1 MLLFSLWVVLPLIVL
16 LITAAVLIVLASR
29 RYSRLSRDRA
39 NLRISRDR
47 ANLDLQMLSRQVQN
61 VQIQQSDTE
70 SLPDSLPAGRSVS
83 LRKAPASSLP
93 PGPPSSST
101 GQASVT
107 EQELARPVT
116 AGSGVAPAALAPV
129 ATSTASPHHT
139 GSSAPRKRPAE
150 SASASRANKTAFRRP
165 YVKFCDEQ
173 RPLLMPLGM
182 PNQDRE
188 ALLGDTALA
197 LAP

>member
-1 MLLFSLWVVLPLIVL
+1 MLLIA
-16 LITAAVLIVLASR
+16 AAVLLVLGYC
-29 RYSRLSRDRA
+29 RYSRLLRDRA

-47 ANLDLQMLSRQVQN
+47 ANLDLQMVSRQVQK
-61 VQIQQSDTE
+61 VQIQQLDTG
-70 SLPDSLPAGRSVS
+70 SLPDSDSLPAGRSVS
-83 LRKAPASSLP
+83 LRRAPASSLP

-101 GQASVT
+101 GQESVT

-129 ATSTASPHHT
+129 AASTASPPSPHHT

-150 SASASRANKTAFRRP
+150 SASASRANKTAFRSP

-182 PNQDRE
+182 PNQERE